1 MSFSQFRLPLL
12 AFTSA
17 LLWGSA
23 FPVIKIVYSQWETNS
38 FELRLCFA
46 GVRFTLAGLLI
57 LPFCFREI
65 RRCRADCIGLLVLL
79 SLTQT
84 CLQYIFFYSG
94 LAVSSGVLGAILVST
109 GSLWWI
115 VLAPILLKTSRPQRR
130 HAAVVG
136 ISMAGVVLAVYAPGM
151 GSGSPVLG
159 GVLFLFASLSGAISA
174 IIIVPLAQRMDVRL
188 ATAGALFFGGLVLCL
203 GGMRAF
209 PAFWQLADTKMM
221 WTVLYLAGVS
231 GGAFG
236 IWNWLVQ
243 QYSVNVLAGYRF
255 LIPLSGVTQSAV
267 FIQGES
273 LGLGI
278 LLGGAMIVGSLVY
291 LHRAENRTAT
301 ADR

>member
-1 MSFSQFRLPLL
+1 
-12 AFTSA
+12 
-17 LLWGSA
+17 
-23 FPVIKIVYSQWETNS
+23 
-38 FELRLCFA
+38 
-46 GVRFTLAGLLI
+46 
-57 LPFCFREI
+57 
-65 RRCRADCIGLLVLL
+65 
-79 SLTQT
+79 
-84 CLQYIFFYSG
+84 
-94 LAVSSGVLGAILVST
+94 
-109 GSLWWI
+109 
-115 VLAPILLKTSRPQRR
+115 
-130 HAAVVG
+130 
-136 ISMAGVVLAVYAPGM
+136 
-151 GSGSPVLG
+151 
-159 GVLFLFASLSGAISA
+159 
-174 IIIVPLAQRMDVRL
+174 
-188 ATAGALFFGGLVLCL
+188 
-203 GGMRAF
+203 MRAF
-209 PAFWQLADTKMM
+209 PAFWQLADAKMM